1 MIKFGTGGF
10 RGVIGEDFT
19 KLNVTLIAQGLS
31 DVYNQNGWDTP
42 VVIGYDRRFMSDYAA
57 RWMAEVFCA
66 NNLKVIINDVSVPT
80 PVVMGATKQM
90 GNHLGVMITA
100 SHNPYIFN
108 GVKVFLKEGV
118 DADAVFTGELEKTVN
133 SITQVKSISLE
144 KAKEQNLLVEKS
156 CLEDYL
162 KNIIDMI
169 DPAIKNNHAK
179 ILFDNMFGVGAVGL
193 KPLSKLYKINKFDI
207 INEEHDAFFN
217 FVPPNPTEGA
227 MAYLKDRVVSEG
239 YDYAIATDSDGDR
252 LGVLDEKGNSVSSN
266 DILATLYYYLIRY
279 RGQKGDVVK
288 NLATSVILDKLAQKF
303 GYECHEVDV
312 GFKNISSK
320 LKEKDALLGGESSGG
335 LTVRNYIYGKD
346 SVFSS
351 SLFMEM
357 QIVMNKPVSKIVEEV
372 RNFAEYNM
380 VCLEDA
386 ITVSNMEVFNKIRD
400 VSGEY
405 LGANK
410 ISLLNNNVKYYFE
423 KDSWALIRASGTE
436 PLLRLFVEANSQEKA
451 QSIIN
456 TMKNKI
462 LEIDN

>member
-19 KLNVTLIAQGLS
+19 KNNVMLIAQGLS
-31 DVYNQNGWDTP
+31 NVYNQNCWDTP

-57 RWMAEVFCA
+57 EWMAEIFCA
-66 NNLKVIINDVSVPT
+66 NNLRVILNDVSVPT
-80 PVVMGATKQM
+80 PVVMSATKQM

-118 DADAVFTGELEKTVN
+118 DADAVFTGELEKIVN
-133 SITQVKSISLE
+133 GITQVKSMPLS
-144 KAKEQNLLVEKS
+144 KAKQQNLLTVKS
-156 CLEDYL
+156 CLEDYI
-162 KNIIDMI
+162 KNIVDMI
-169 DPAIKNNHAK
+169 DPAIKNNQAK

-193 KPLSKLYKINKFDI
+193 KPLSKLYNIKKFDI

-227 MAYLKDRVVSEG
+227 MAHLKERVVNEG

-252 LGVLDEKGNSVSSN
+252 LGVLDENGNSVSSN
-266 DILATLYYYLIRY
+266 DILAMLYYYLIHY

-303 GYECHEVDV
+303 GYKCHEVDV

-320 LKEKDALLGGESSGG
+320 LKEQDALLGGESSGG

-357 QIVMNKPVSKIVEEV
+357 QIIMDKPVSEIVKEV
-372 RNFAEYNM
+372 RGFAGYNM
-380 VCLEDA
+380 VCKEDSV
-386 ITVSNMEVFNKIRD
+386 TVSNLGVFDKIRETGGD
-400 VSGEY
+400 Y
-405 LGANK
+405 LGANRVS
-410 ISLLNNNVKYYFE
+410 ILNNNVKYYFE
-423 KDSWALIRASGTE
+423 EDSWALIRASGTE
-436 PLLRLFVEANSQEKA
+436 PLLRLFVEAQTSEDCQK
-451 QSIIN
+451 IIDA
-456 TMKNKI
+456 MKNVILKI
-462 LEIDN
+462 DA

>member
-1 MIKFGTGGF
+1 
-10 RGVIGEDFT
+10 
-19 KLNVTLIAQGLS
+19 
-31 DVYNQNGWDTP
+31 
-42 VVIGYDRRFMSDYAA
+42 
-57 RWMAEVFCA
+57 
-66 NNLKVIINDVSVPT
+66 
-80 PVVMGATKQM
+80 
-90 GNHLGVMITA
+90 MITA

-118 DADAVFTGELEKTVN
+118 DADAVFTGELEKVVN
-133 SITQVKSISLE
+133 SITQVKSISLA

-169 DPAIKNNHAK
+169 DPAIKNNQAK

-193 KPLSKLYKINKFDI
+193 KPLSKLYNIKKFDI

-357 QIVMNKPVSKIVEEV
+357 QIIINKPVSKIVEEV
-372 RNFAEYNM
+372 RDFAEYNM
-380 VCLEDA
+380 VCLEDS
-386 ITVSNMEVFNKIRD
+386 ITVSNMDVFNKIRC

-410 ISLLNNNVKYYFE
+410 VSLLNNNVKYYFE

-462 LEIDN
+462 LEIDD

>member
-19 KLNVTLIAQGLS
+19 KRNVTLIAQGLS

-42 VVIGYDRRFMSDYAA
+42 IVIGYDRRFMSDYAA
-57 RWMAEVFCA
+57 EWMAEVFCA

-108 GVKVFLKEGV
+108 GVKIFLKDGM
-118 DADAVFTGELEKTVN
+118 DADAIFTGKLEKVVN
-133 SITQVKSISLE
+133 SVTQVKSITLA
-144 KAKEQNLLVEKS
+144 KAKKQNLLTVKS
-156 CLEDYL
+156 CLKDYL
-162 KNIIDMI
+162 KNIVDMI
-169 DPAIKNNHAK
+169 DPKIKSNNAK

-193 KPLSKLYKINKFDI
+193 KPLSKLYNLKQFDI

-227 MAYLKDRVVSEG
+227 MAHLKDRVVSEG

-266 DILATLYYYLIRY
+266 DILAMLYYYLVNY

-288 NLATSVILDKLAQKF
+288 NIATSVILDKLAQKM
-303 GYECHEVDV
+303 GYKCHEVDV

-320 LKEKDALLGGESSGG
+320 LKEQDALLGGESSGG
-335 LTVRNYIYGKD
+335 LTVRNYIFGKD

-357 QIVMNKPVSKIVEEV
+357 QIIMDKPVSEIVKEV
-372 RNFAEYNM
+372 RDFAEYNM
-380 VCLEDA
+380 VCKEESV
-386 ITVSNMEVFNKIRD
+386 TVSNLSVFNKIREI
-400 VSGEY
+400 SGDY
-405 LGANK
+405 LGASR
-410 ISLLNNNVKYYFE
+410 ISLLNNNVKYYYKE
-423 KDSWALIRASGTE
+423 DSWALIRASGTE
-436 PLLRLFVEANSQEKA
+436 PLLRLFVEAKTSEECQK
-451 QSIIN
+451 IIN
-456 TMKNKI
+456 AMKNKI
-462 LEIDN
+462 LEIDA

>member
-31 DVYNQNGWDTP
+31 DVYNKNGWNTP

-57 RWMAEVFCA
+57 KWMAEVFCA

-118 DADAVFTGELEKTVN
+118 DADAVFTGELEKVVN
-133 SITQVKSISLE
+133 SITQVKSISLA

-169 DPAIKNNHAK
+169 DPAIKNNQAK

-193 KPLSKLYKINKFDI
+193 KPLSKLYNIKKFDI

-227 MAYLKDRVVSEG
+227 MAYLKDRVVSGG

-357 QIVMNKPVSKIVEEV
+357 QIIINKPVSKIVEEV
-372 RNFAEYNM
+372 RDFAEYNM
-380 VCLEDA
+380 VCLEDS
-386 ITVSNMEVFNKIRD
+386 ITVSNMSVFNKIRC

-410 ISLLNNNVKYYFE
+410 VSLLNNNVKYYFE

-462 LEIDN
+462 LEIDD